1 MHADGTFGLG
11 PRAGER
17 VAQDGMPAKHDK
29 FSFSVTCD
37 RSPTRSL
44 PYRFREYEVLRKI
57 GEGGMGEVY
66 LASMFKEKTRREELA
81 IKFLHSHRGTC
92 DQDRARFMREMQIS
106 VELKHPSIIDCID
119 CGEED
124 EQPFIVM
131 PYCAGGNLAELLK
144 RAGKLNLRRAL
155 RLLDRLLAGM
165 EQAHATG
172 IVHRDL
178 KPCNVLLARD
188 SNRKYVPKI
197 SDFGLAKSYLLAG
210 DSGMTVNGTVGGSWG
225 YMPKEQLTNFRF
237 VSPQSDVWSLGAI
250 LYECLTLKLPRP
262 LQPGIDP
269 IRVVLD
275 SKLIPI
281 QKVLPD
287 IPNSI
292 ARFVMKSL
300 SVDIADR
307 FKDAQQM
314 RAALHTAASVEGVE
328 L

>member
-1 MHADGTFGLG
+1 
-11 PRAGER
+11 
-17 VAQDGMPAKHDK
+17 
-29 FSFSVTCD
+29 
-37 RSPTRSL
+37 
-44 PYRFREYEVLRKI
+44 
-57 GEGGMGEVY
+57 
-66 LASMFKEKTRREELA
+66 
-81 IKFLHSHRGTC
+81 
-92 DQDRARFMREMQIS
+92 
-106 VELKHPSIIDCID
+106 
-119 CGEED
+119 
-124 EQPFIVM
+124 
-131 PYCAGGNLAELLK
+131 
-144 RAGKLNLRRAL
+144 
-155 RLLDRLLAGM
+155 M